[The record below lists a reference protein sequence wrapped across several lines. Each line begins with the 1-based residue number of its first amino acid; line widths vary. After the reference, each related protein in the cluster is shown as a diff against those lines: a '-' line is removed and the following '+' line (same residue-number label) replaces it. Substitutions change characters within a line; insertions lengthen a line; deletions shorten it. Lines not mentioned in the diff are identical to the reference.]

1 MPIFKSKSILHK
13 THTSPP
19 LIMIYGGMVRMCGA
33 VNMET
38 NINIH

>member
-1 MPIFKSKSILHK
+1 
-13 THTSPP
+13 
-19 LIMIYGGMVRMCGA
+19 MIYGGMVRMCGA